1 MNNHL
6 LEINNL
12 GCSYGEADVIKNIS
26 FTVDKA
32 EIVGIAG
39 ESGSGKSTLFNSI
52 LGLKNNLK
60 IKSGEIKFKNKDLLN
75 LNPKEKRQLFGKE
88 IGCVFQSSS
97 VSLVPTRRISSQF
110 EESVL
115 SKIKIGKREIK
126 EKALNIFKIFCL
138 DNPERIYNSY
148 PFELSGGMQQ
158 RVSIALS
165 LILEPD
171 LLLCDEPT
179 SALDVRVEY
188 ELVKEFARLREQKQV
203 AIVIITHNLALAKEL
218 CDRIVVLYRGDMVE
232 YGSAEKIISS
242 PSHEYTKKLISA
254 IPKIGTKK
262 VEILP
267 EAAGCGII

>member
-254 IPKIGTKK
+254 IPKIGSKK
-262 VEILP
+262 VDILP

>member
-12 GCSYGEADVIKNIS
+12 SCSYGEADVIKSIS

-115 SKIKIGKREIK
+115 SKIKIDKREIK

-242 PSHEYTKKLISA
+242 PNHEYTKKLISA
-254 IPKIGTKK
+254 IPKIGSKK

>member
-1 MNNHL
+1 
-6 LEINNL
+6 
-12 GCSYGEADVIKNIS
+12 
-26 FTVDKA
+26 
-32 EIVGIAG
+32 
-39 ESGSGKSTLFNSI
+39 
-52 LGLKNNLK
+52 
-60 IKSGEIKFKNKDLLN
+60 
-75 LNPKEKRQLFGKE
+75 
-88 IGCVFQSSS
+88 
-97 VSLVPTRRISSQF
+97 
-110 EESVL
+110 
-115 SKIKIGKREIK
+115 
-126 EKALNIFKIFCL
+126 
-138 DNPERIYNSY
+138 
-148 PFELSGGMQQ
+148 MQQ

-254 IPKIGTKK
+254 IPKIGSKK

>member
-52 LGLKNNLK
+52 LGFKNNLK

-254 IPKIGTKK
+254 IPKIGSKK
-262 VEILP
+262 MEILP

>member
-254 IPKIGTKK
+254 IPKIGSKK

-267 EAAGCGII
+267 EAAGCWII